1 MKNGLIPLL
10 AMALLLAGC
19 AGEGPGE
26 VAGVPPES
34 QSAAVAALPEQSQV
48 PETQTQASNSP
59 GTGEASP
66 PDITV
71 AAPTEAAG
79 ASGAGGAPA
88 HETSVPA
95 PTGDVVEISERL
107 FIAQTNDIY
116 INTEDYLGKTIKYE
130 GIFKTMYWQQEDKTI
145 AYVIR
150 YGPGCC
156 GYDGEAGFEVVW
168 DGAWPEEDDWCEVVG
183 VLEEYEVDGYLYLR
197 LELSSL
203 TVLQQ
208 RGAEFVSS

>member
-1 MKNGLIPLL
+1 MKIGLILL
-10 AMALLLAGC
+10 AAALLLAGC
-19 AGEGPGE
+19 SGEGPGE
-26 VAGVPPES
+26 AAGVPPES
-34 QSAAVAALPEQSQV
+34 ESAAVVALPEQGQV
-48 PETQTQASNSP
+48 PETQTEASNSP
-59 GTGEASP
+59 GTGAASL

-71 AAPTEAAG
+71 LVPAEAAG
-79 ASGAGGAPA
+79 ASGTGEAPTHA
-88 HETSVPA
+88 TSVPA

-130 GIFKTMYWQQEDKTI
+130 GIFKTMFWPQGAKNI

-156 GYDGEAGFEVVW
+156 GYDGEAGLEVVW
-168 DGAWPEEDDWCEVVG
+168 DGEWPKEDDWCEVVG
-183 VLEEYEVDGYLYLR
+183 VLEEYEVDGYPYLR
-197 LELSSL
+197 LALSSL

-208 RGAEFVSS
+208 RGAEFVSN